1 MKQVKLQNLIFG
13 LHRYLGLG
21 VGLIL
26 VIVGLTGSL
35 LVFVPELDAQ
45 VVQQRFGYV
54 TPQEQPIAPDELV
67 ETVKIAYAN
76 HSDWKVNQVQMVSNL
91 PYYTVRLKRPD
102 ETQWE
107 VFVNPYTGK
116 VMGDRQ
122 RETAFF
128 SRILELHYALLSGEI
143 GTIIV
148 GIAALLLFIL
158 SITGIMLW
166 PGWRKL
172 ISGFKIKWNAHPK
185 RLNYDLHKV
194 AGIITAAFLA
204 VIAFT
209 GFCWNFYD
217 QTTPIIYA
225 ATLTPKP
232 PEVTSTI
239 VKGQASLSLSE
250 ALRQSDLA
258 LPEAIT
264 TFINLPIEP
273 DTVFEFY
280 KKVPGDSEDFNSY
293 VKVDQYSGKVL
304 DLQDGR
310 VAKLGDRILNS
321 FTPLHYG
328 TFGGISTRIL
338 YVFVGLAP
346 TVLLVTGFVMWRY
359 RRRGKKAVFGAI
371 PQPIS
376 ARRE

>member
-1 MKQVKLQNLIFG
+1 MKQVKLQNLIFS

-45 VVQQRFGYV
+45 IVQQRFGYV
-54 TPQEQPIAPDELV
+54 TPQEQPIAPDKLV

-128 SRILELHYALLSGEI
+128 SRILDLHYALLSGEI

>member
-54 TPQEQPIAPDELV
+54 TPQEQPIAPDKLV

-128 SRILELHYALLSGEI
+128 SRILDLHYALLSGEI

>member
-1 MKQVKLQNLIFG
+1 MKQVKLQNLIFS

-35 LVFVPELDAQ
+35 LVFVPEIDAQ
-45 VVQQRFGYV
+45 IVQQRFGYV
-54 TPQEQPIAPDELV
+54 TSQEQPIAPDKLV

-76 HSDWKVNQVQMVSNL
+76 HSDWKINQVQMVSNL

-128 SRILELHYALLSGEI
+128 SRILDLHYALLSGEI

-359 RRRGKKAVFGAI
+359 RRRRTKVVFGAI

>member
-1 MKQVKLQNLIFG
+1 MKQVKLQNLIFS

-35 LVFVPELDAQ
+35 LVFVPEIDAQ
-45 VVQQRFGYV
+45 IVQQRFGYV
-54 TPQEQPIAPDELV
+54 TSQEQPIAPDKLV

-128 SRILELHYALLSGEI
+128 SRILDLHYALLSGEI

-166 PGWRKL
+166 PRWRKL

-359 RRRGKKAVFGAI
+359 RRRRTKVVFGAI